1 MREEETALLLKK
13 ISECS
18 PEAVNLSELFMT
30 LTNDIVS
37 RAAFGRKYSGGES
50 GEKCR
55 KLMKE
60 FVGILGGFD
69 FGTFLPSF
77 AWIDRVSDLEA
88 KVERVAVEMDE
99 FLEGVVEEHL
109 DNHKRVSNLLGGR
122 VENEGL
128 FDSILDT
135 ASLYFI
141 ASLVLIGCKVAYWQE
156 VYYTSVQGDMKL
168 RSIKVIPEPG
178 NKLMIVVNNKS
189 AEKQFAAEKISSM
202 VLTKMKEIVEAY
214 LGSTVKNPWY
224 ELAFGAV
231 DESILLFIIT
241 ASATTVDA
249 KNSNYI

>member
-109 DNHKRVSNLLGGR
+109 DNHKRVTNLLGRR
-122 VENEGL
+122 VENEGREDFVDVL
-128 FDSILDT
+128 LGIYKQNMADFSIDRDSIKAL
-135 ASLYFI
+135 
-141 ASLVLIGCKVAYWQE
+141 
-156 VYYTSVQGDMKL
+156 
-168 RSIKVIPEPG
+168 
-178 NKLMIVVNNKS
+178 IVVSCFCIELCNY
-189 AEKQFAAEKISSM
+189 
-202 VLTKMKEIVEAY
+202 LTK
-214 LGSTVKNPWY
+214 
-224 ELAFGAV
+224 
-231 DESILLFIIT
+231 IL
-241 ASATTVDA
+241 
-249 KNSNYI
+249 NC